1 MNTDDKARLR
11 DLLANNNTLPAYIRT
26 AVSFAGLGF
35 AVAKFGLN
43 PRTMHTSAY
52 IGTFIVL
59 VGLLVTI
66 IGFAQHRAVLRQVEP
81 PAPGAPVPSRLP
93 MLRRPTAPS
102 WFARSWPYTSQ
113 PTLPKR
119 TGSAALQARGN
130 GEMRRNSREPA
141 RR

>member
-11 DLLANNNTLPAYIRT
+11 DLLANNNTLPANIRT

-66 IGFAQHRAVLRQVEP
+66 IGFAQHRAVLHQVEP

-93 MLRRPTAPS
+93 HA
-102 WFARSWPYTSQ
+102 AAAN
-113 PTLPKR
+113 
-119 TGSAALQARGN
+119 GSVLVCALLAVYLAANAT
-130 GEMRRNSREPA
+130 
-141 RR
+141 